1 MAKRIKF
8 TATFADGTTLT
19 RTSDR
24 KEYTHAWRVIGER
37 GPIPASWNQESRD
50 NCAKNTPEGEVCS
63 EDGFATR
70 EDLAHKAANT
80 ALNAYSNPSRGKY
93 AMAYARSLGST
104 EVRRMKNVRVEV
116 VAVTREG

>member
-1 MAKRIKF
+1 MAKRIKY

-24 KEYTHAWRVIGER
+24 KEYTHAWRVKGER
-37 GPIPASWNQESRD
+37 GPIPASWTRD
-50 NCAKNTPEGEVCS
+50 TSGDPPEGEVCS

-80 ALNAYSNPSRGKY
+80 ALSVYTSPARGKY
-93 AMAYARSLGST
+93 AMAYARHNGSRD
-104 EVRRMKNVRVEV
+104 VRAFRNVVVEV

>member
-1 MAKRIKF
+1 MAKRITF
-8 TATFADGTTLT
+8 TAKFSDGAELT

-24 KEYTHAWRVIGER
+24 KEYTHAWRVMGER
-37 GPIPASWNQESRD
+37 GPIPKSWTRD
-50 NCAKNTPEGEVCS
+50 TSGDPPEGEVCR

-80 ALNAYSNPSRGKY
+80 ALNVYTSPQRGKY
-93 AMAYARSLGST
+93 AMAYAKHNGSLELRGF
-104 EVRRMKNVRVEV
+104 KNVRVEV